1 MLIKPRHLCYGDTIA
16 TVSPSNGWAGD
27 YNINWKYHLG
37 VNRLKDL
44 FGLNVVSA
52 PNSLRGSEYL
62 EKNPQARAEDLIWA
76 FTNPKVTAII
86 SNIGGNDSIK
96 ILPFINQNVIKNNPK
111 IFIGYSDVLNVHILC
126 YKLGLSTFYGDNL
139 LTNIAETPE
148 IHAYSKRWFK
158 KVLFDPSPI
167 GLIEPSE
174 DWTYE
179 KIDYSNRLSKR
190 KYYINNGY
198 SIIQGQG
205 KSCGRLIGGHTGI
218 MELVGTPIELIKDDF
233 KDAIL
238 FIEDI
243 PEFFSP
249 EKLQTFIDWLG
260 KIGALQLLKGIVI
273 GKLNENIGIDEH
285 KTKMLN
291 IINNK
296 YSITSLPIL
305 YGLNFG
311 HSSPTCILPY
321 GVMAEINCENN
332 SFSILESGVI

>member
-76 FTNPKVTAII
+76 FTNPKVKAII

-111 IFIGYSDVLNVHILC
+111 IFIGYS
-126 YKLGLSTFYGDNL
+126 
-139 LTNIAETPE
+139 
-148 IHAYSKRWFK
+148 
-158 KVLFDPSPI
+158 
-167 GLIEPSE
+167 
-174 DWTYE
+174 
-179 KIDYSNRLSKR
+179 
-190 KYYINNGY
+190 
-198 SIIQGQG
+198 IIQGQG

-218 MELVGTPIELIKDDF
+218 MELVGTPIELIEDDF

-249 EKLQTFIDWLG
+249 EKLQAFIDWLG